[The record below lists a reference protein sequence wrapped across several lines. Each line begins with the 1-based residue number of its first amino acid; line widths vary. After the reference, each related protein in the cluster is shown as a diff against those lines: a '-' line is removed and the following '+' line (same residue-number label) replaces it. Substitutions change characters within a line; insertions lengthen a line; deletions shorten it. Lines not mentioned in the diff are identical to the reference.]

1 MSRHFVDS
9 AVRVEAAFTR
19 ANDVAGD
26 LQSIAIRIKIL
37 LSKTTLNC
45 DLHKLNSDGNFLR
58 QNSEVTSYDLDF
70 R

>member
-37 LSKTTLNC
+37 LSLSKTALNC
-45 DLHKLNSDGNFLR
+45 DLHKLNSDENFLR
-58 QNSEVTSYDLDF
+58 QNSEVTS
-70 R
+70 